1 MKTDLSGSTVRF
13 RSLPEADLTALLS
26 EHRALI
32 GRAAAAHGGR
42 VVKPEGDGF
51 FLCFPSVTAAALAA
65 MAMQEELRVGETGK
79 GDRRLVMRIV
89 LTLGDVLHEEGALIG
104 DAVVLATR
112 IEALTPPGEIYLSAA
127 AGLAVSKAEVGTALV
142 DVFTLKGFP
151 NPLPV
156 YRVEQTF
163 RTRVLENQYIVVTD
177 LKGFSAALETAP
189 MSEVEKILDRLRDL
203 VDHVCRD
210 FDGVSRMSV
219 GDSYCLTFADPK
231 LALAAVERLVEEWH
245 APGRPE
251 AARCSL
257 SIGVHKGVLY
267 AFRDFLH
274 GLDLNIA
281 TLVERALSRAAARD
295 AIAAVTGPVR
305 RDMSGTEWDA
315 RFRRV
320 DVEPSEPRLKGIEV
334 HLLARRGAA

>member
-13 RSLPEADLTALLS
+13 RSLPEADLTALLG

-32 GRAAAAHGGR
+32 GRVAAGHGGR

-51 FLCFPSVTAAALAA
+51 FICFPSVTAAALAA
-65 MAMQEELRVGETGK
+65 MAMQEELRLSEAGK

-89 LTLGDVLHEEGALIG
+89 LTLGDVLHEEGA
-104 DAVVLATR
+104 
-112 IEALTPPGEIYLSAA
+112 
-127 AGLAVSKAEVGTALV
+127 
-142 DVFTLKGFP
+142 F
-151 NPLPV
+151 
-156 YRVEQTF
+156 
-163 RTRVLENQYIVVTD
+163 
-177 LKGFSAALETAP
+177 
-189 MSEVEKILDRLRDL
+189 DRLRDL
-203 VDHVCRD
+203 VDGVCRD

-219 GDSYCLTFADPK
+219 GDSYYLTFADPK
-231 LALAAVERLVEEWH
+231 LALAAVERLAEEWH

-281 TLVERALSRAAARD
+281 TLVERALPLAAARD
-295 AIAAVTGPVR
+295 AIATVTGPVR
-305 RDMSGTEWDA
+305 RDLSGTEWDA

-320 DVEPSEPRLKGIEV
+320 DVGPSEPRLKGIEIHV
-334 HLLARRGAA
+334 LARRAAA